1 MQVLGKALLLRNN
14 TKRGGMGIH
23 REGVRILA
31 LLALVSVAVAVA
43 LFLFT
48 YWVIFLTVAV
58 LLVLLLLFVGHFF
71 RRMVR
76 SCPGLA
82 GKVYSPA
89 DGRVVAIERVYE
101 PEVFN
106 DEVQVVSIF
115 MSVWNVHANAYPVS
129 GYVDYVRYHKG
140 KFLVAWHPK
149 SSTENERTT
158 VVVRTEQGVRVLF
171 RQIAGAVARRI
182 CCYAQEG
189 ENVKAGTEFGFI
201 KFGSRVDIFIPLDAR
216 VSVALGD
223 KVRACETLIA
233 EL

>member
-1 MQVLGKALLLRNN
+1 
-14 TKRGGMGIH
+14 MGIH

-31 LLALVSVAVAVA
+31 LLTLVSVIVAVA
-43 LFLFT
+43 LFLFA
-48 YWVIFLTVAV
+48 YWVIALTVAV
-58 LLVLLLLFVGHFF
+58 FLALLLLFVGHFF

-76 SCPGLA
+76 QCPSLA

-89 DGRVVAIERVYE
+89 DGRVVAIERVFE

-106 DEVQVVSIF
+106 EEVQV
-115 MSVWNVHANAYPVS
+115 MSVWNVHANVYPVG

-140 KFLVAWHPK
+140 RFLVAWHPK

-158 VVVRTEQGVRVLF
+158 VVVRTPQGVRVLF

-182 CCYAQEG
+182 CCYAQVG
-189 ENVKAGTEFGFI
+189 ANVKAGTEFGFI
-201 KFGSRVDIFIPLDAR
+201 KFGSRVDIFIPIDAH

-223 KVRACETLIA
+223 KVRACETMIA

>member
-76 SCPGLA
+76 SC
-82 GKVYSPA
+82 
-89 DGRVVAIERVYE
+89 R
-101 PEVFN
+101 
-106 DEVQVVSIF
+106 
-115 MSVWNVHANAYPVS
+115 
-129 GYVDYVRYHKG
+129 
-140 KFLVAWHPK
+140 AWREK
-149 SSTENERTT
+149 STA
-158 VVVRTEQGVRVLF
+158 LPM
-171 RQIAGAVARRI
+171 GA
-182 CCYAQEG
+182 
-189 ENVKAGTEFGFI
+189 
-201 KFGSRVDIFIPLDAR
+201 L
-216 VSVALGD
+216 
-223 KVRACETLIA
+223 
-233 EL
+233 